1 MNLSR
6 RNGSQRDDGFTLI
19 ELLLVIIILGVLST
33 VVVVS
38 VRGIRDRGG
47 GAACESSR
55 TTVRV
60 SVESYFA
67 RNSDYPATL
76 HDLKSDFIEDADKV
90 IMTGPEPYT
99 NTLEGGPGKWMFH
112 YTMTPGTPNGT
123 FEITPCVMLS

>member
-6 RNGSQRDDGFTLI
+6 RNGSQRDEGFTLI
-19 ELLLVIIILGVLST
+19 ELLLVVIILGVLST

-47 GAACESSR
+47 STACESSR

-67 RNSDYPATL
+67 RNSDYPETL
-76 HDLKSDFIEDADKV
+76 HDLKADFIEDADKV
-90 IMTGPEPYT
+90 ISAGPAPYT

-112 YTMTPGTPNGT
+112 YTMTPGTPVGT
-123 FEITPCVMLS
+123 FDITPCVMLT